1 MSSTVLKTRSWG
13 VWRSL
18 LVPAVVLLAV
28 GCVVLVSPPAP
39 SAHEVLAVAQKPKRC
54 PSGSAAAF
62 TFAGFVCLKPGQ
74 KCTRGWETEYHA
86 AGFHCH
92 TGRLTRPKAA
102 HVMRK
107 VDVGGFRLAISCQGS
122 GTPTVVLESGSR
134 SSGGAWML
142 LQPRVAKTARVCSYD
157 RAGLG
162 YSDPR
167 PRPGR
172 VPAARAVTELHKLL
186 AGAGIS
192 PPYVLGGW
200 SLGGFLIRLYTM
212 RYPAEVLGLVSVD
225 SGSFRPPREPLPPQK
240 PSALPDSFERE
251 FGLEERADSF
261 DLGARPLVVLYARR
275 PAYNYR
281 LSPQELIGFKRLARR
296 SRSSILVRA
305 DDASHGIQL
314 DAPGLTAEAFRLVIG
329 AVRSRLPL
337 PACAATKLAR
347 MGGTCV
353 DPTSPRREST
363 R

>member
-1 MSSTVLKTRSWG
+1 MLKTRRW
-13 VWRSL
+13 VVCRRL
-18 LVPAVVLLAV
+18 LVPAVLLAL
-28 GCVVLVSPPAP
+28 GCVLLVSPPAP
-39 SAHEVLAVAQKPKRC
+39 SAHEALAVAQKPKRC

-62 TFAGFVCLKPGQ
+62 TFDWFVCLKPGQ

-142 LQPRVAKTARVCSYD
+142 LQPRLAKTTRVCSYD

-200 SLGGFLIRLYTM
+200 SLGGLLIRLYTM

-225 SGSFRPPREPLPPQK
+225 WFFRSGQDPLPPQK

-251 FGLEERADSF
+251 FGLEERASSF
-261 DLGARPLVVLYARR
+261 DLGARPLVVLYAGR

-281 LSPQELIGFKRLARR
+281 YSPQEVIGFKRLARR

-305 DDASHGIQL
+305 DDAAHDIQL
-314 DAPGLTAEAFRLVIG
+314 EAPGLTAEAFRLVIG
-329 AVRSRLPL
+329 AIRSRLPL
-337 PACAATKLAR
+337 SACAATKLSR

-353 DPTSPRREST
+353 DPTSP
-363 R
+363 

>member
-1 MSSTVLKTRSWG
+1 MSSKVLKTRRWG
-13 VWRSL
+13 VCRGL
-18 LVPAVVLLAV
+18 LVPAVLLAFGGV
-28 GCVVLVSPPAP
+28 LLVSPPAP
-39 SAHEVLAVAQKPKRC
+39 SAHEVLAVVQKPKRC
-54 PSGSAAAF
+54 PPGSAAAF
-62 TFAGFVCLKPGQ
+62 TYDGFVCLKPGQ
-74 KCTRGWETEYHA
+74 KCTRDRWWESQYHA
-86 AGFHCH
+86 FGFHCH

-102 HVMRK
+102 HLMRK
-107 VDVGGFRLAISCQGS
+107 VDVGGFRLAINCQGS

-134 SSGGAWML
+134 SSSGAWML
-142 LQPRVAKTARVCSYD
+142 LQPRLAKTTRVCSYD

-212 RYPAEVLGLVSVD
+212 RYPAEVLGQVSVD
-225 SGSFRPPREPLPPQK
+225 SCFRPPQEPLRPLS

-251 FGLEERADSF
+251 FGLEQRASSF
-261 DLGARPLVVLYARR
+261 DLGARPLAVLYAAWPMPNDR
-275 PAYNYR
+275 A
-281 LSPQELIGFKRLARR
+281 SPQDVICFKRLARR

-305 DDASHGIQL
+305 DDAGHDIQL
-314 DAPGLTAEAFRLVIG
+314 GAPGLTAEAFRLVIA
-329 AVRSRLPL
+329 AVRTRQPL
-337 PACAATKLAR
+337 PACAATKLPR

-353 DPTSPRREST
+353 DPTSP
-363 R
+363 

>member
-1 MSSTVLKTRSWG
+1 MSSTVLKTRRCG
-13 VWRSL
+13 VCRRL
-18 LVPAVVLLAV
+18 LVPAVLFAL
-28 GCVVLVSPPAP
+28 GCVLLVSPPAP

-54 PSGSAAAF
+54 PAGSAAAF
-62 TFAGFVCLKPGQ
+62 TFDGLVCLKPGQ
-74 KCTRGWETEYHA
+74 KCKPGHWWEGHYPA

-92 TGRLTRPKAA
+92 TGRLTRPNAA

-107 VDVGGFRLAISCQGS
+107 VNVGGFRLAISCQGS

-142 LQPRVAKTARVCSYD
+142 LQPRVAKTTRVCSYD

-200 SLGGFLIRLYTM
+200 SRGGLLIRLYTM

-225 SGSFRPPREPLPPQK
+225 WLFSPPPGPLPPQK
-240 PSALPDSFERE
+240 PSALSDSFERE
-251 FGLEERADSF
+251 FGLEERADSL
-261 DLGARPLVVLYARR
+261 DLGARPNVVLYAGRY
-275 PAYNYR
+275 PDGTVFPH
-281 LSPQELIGFKRLARR
+281 SPQDLIGFKRLARR

-305 DDASHGIQL
+305 DDAGHDIQL
-314 DAPGLTAEAFRLVIG
+314 EAPGLTAEAFRLVIA
-329 AVRSRLPL
+329 AVRTRIPL
-337 PACAATKLAR
+337 PACAATKLPR

-353 DPTSPRREST
+353 DPTSP
-363 R
+363 